1 MSFLSIGFLGFV
13 LILVCFVV
21 YIAVVFNQL
30 VKNKNIV
37 KEAWSGID
45 VQLKQRHEL
54 VPSLLKVVSGYMKYE
69 KTLLENITNMRSSFT
84 TTKSNP
90 ELEVMENNMTNQLRQ
105 IFVSVE
111 DYPDL
116 KADENFLELQQE
128 LARIEDILQHAR
140 RYYNGAVRINN
151 IFIES
156 FPSNIIAGLFGFKV
170 ATFFQ
175 INETEKVVP
184 NVQL

>member
-1 MSFLSIGFLGFV
+1 MSFLSTVFV
-13 LILVCFVV
+13 LILVCLLV
-21 YIAVVFNQL
+21 YMAVVFNQL

-69 KTLLENITNMRSSFT
+69 KTLLEEITNIRSSIT
-84 TTKSNP
+84 TTKSNQ
-90 ELEVMENNMTNQLRQ
+90 ELEIMENNITNHLRQ
-105 IFVSVE
+105 IFISVE

-116 KADENFLELQQE
+116 KANKNFLELQQE
-128 LARIEDILQHAR
+128 LARIEDLLQHAR

-156 FPSNIIAGLFGFKV
+156 FPSNIIASLFGFKL

-184 NVQL
+184 EIHL

>member
-1 MSFLSIGFLGFV
+1 MSFLSTVFV
-13 LILVCFVV
+13 LILVCFLV
-21 YIAVVFNQL
+21 YMAVVFNQL

-37 KEAWSGID
+37 KEAWSGVD

-54 VPSLLKVVSGYMKYE
+54 VPSLLKVVLGYMKYE
-69 KTLLENITNMRSSFT
+69 KTLLEEITNIRSSIT
-84 TTKSNP
+84 STKSKQ
-90 ELEVMENNMTNQLRQ
+90 ELEIMENSMTNQLRQ

-116 KADENFLELQQE
+116 KADKNFLELQKE
-128 LARIEDILQHAR
+128 LARIEDLLQHAR

-156 FPSNIIAGLFGFKV
+156 FPSNIIASLFGFKL
-170 ATFFQ
+170 AAFFQ

-184 NVQL
+184 EIHL

>member
-1 MSFLSIGFLGFV
+1 MSFLSTVFV
-13 LILVCFVV
+13 LILVCFLV
-21 YIAVVFNQL
+21 YIVVVFNQL

-69 KTLLENITNMRSSFT
+69 KTLLEEITNIRSTIT
-84 TTKSNP
+84 TTKSKQ
-90 ELEVMENNMTNQLRQ
+90 ELEIMENNITNHLRQ

-116 KADENFLELQQE
+116 KANKNFLELQQE
-128 LARIEDILQHAR
+128 LARIEDLLQHAR

-156 FPSNIIAGLFGFKV
+156 FPSNIIASLFGFKL

-175 INETEKVVP
+175 INETEKDVP
-184 NVQL
+184 EIHL